1 MTDNRNS
8 TDPPV
13 PPRRTKRKNKSA
25 PIASSVTRSDATKTT
40 NDDARSRQKRPPP
53 LSEKCRWNESR
64 SVENRDPQCDI
75 AASCS
80 KIESVNERFRR
91 ENCNADIATDVIE
104 KNSPRSRDDDTI
116 SVKEIPLRID
126 KANDDLV
133 PAKSAALK
141 SPLLPFPDIALPK
154 RRTLDKYP
162 PLFFTL
168 HDFEDV
174 MSAAWDGDKSA
185 SSATLENKTSTAQIL
200 DDEDDISFRV
210 TTTNLPFGKCL
221 GRWKD
226 SFDND
231 EFIEKLDYYRLD
243 NNKNK
248 SDRTKIKRLSNY
260 DSSDNDYR
268 AGTKVRFVIDSS
280 PSKHN
285 GNVKFGV
292 PSDNL
297 QSCESIFDNEK
308 FNKQNIA
315 SFAKLSEIQE
325 EFTDVKDCGDN
336 LRDKLCASSV
346 EKRNTATREYDPF
359 MITDTNK
366 VDMKL
371 KTIPQTHYHNINDEK
386 ICKEDSNFISRNE
399 HVSNE
404 NLRIGNENM
413 TSTITKEII
422 MNDECAIID
431 QSGML
436 DASSK
441 ITDSVCCFTD
451 KSLKAVCSNAE
462 ETNAAKITQKSTHQE
477 EEISLNKTCDIKEK
491 YIVESEKT
499 FVNESLLS
507 FLNNRDDDKSS
518 ILTNNFT
525 NESFRIEDTRR
536 LSTKEHKEKSD
547 FVDSKYNRKE
557 ASSSKEIFAKSVPV
571 KIRRDSFL
579 ETMLSDDSI
588 DTSINCAISTKTV
601 VSSMSMNKEL
611 SISNESANKIRESDI
626 AKKNEHVCNFYNK
639 TTKVDTENQE
649 DSKNTKK
656 KIVKVS
662 SADIKSMQS
671 ENKNACDVKND
682 VLNELLCNFNNIKL
696 KIVSPEN
703 KKSAVKRDGD
713 KNIARSIAMD
723 NGISKEKERASKS
736 LERSDNEVCDIS
748 VSAKITGINNNMAI
762 DKKIPKQDLT
772 EINIEKKL
780 QDLENSTYNLTIGEK
795 IIKNKNNE
803 VTKFNESCNIKNKT
817 VNDQSIEKT
826 IDENISNI
834 RAGEICMK
842 TRIEETSEG
851 IKNAD
856 EIKQE
861 SKKLR
866 DICAPKTILKKNN
879 AKCEQQQMSTFQ
891 KRIPIGAPA
900 TMNKIFDS
908 KEFESI
914 AVASRSLE
922 NKRKFEINSKQTHSH
937 GKEKTDEVITVSE
950 TDDDQRRVANR
961 STLALL
967 DDTMGSDDKC
977 AIARKTTSIIPC
989 NNNDNNKAVTPV
1001 VNISND
1007 QSFRDVVTI
1016 TPGKVRSFVKYYEIR
1031 GDATTVER
1039 HSKSKDKEKVIK
1051 RKSTKSQAPVVA
1063 RNSQPEVITEEKE
1076 TIGGSRSVKSNNI
1089 LETSFNKNQFSTFVP
1104 KASADDSICKT
1115 AKEKSKVMKG
1125 YEKSDSHVIDKETRA
1140 PLAKTGAKKS
1150 VQFLSGFTVIHSGT
1164 FDEND
1169 SAEIVTD
1176 DEANTLKKRRAPGIP
1191 SSRDSGGC
1199 QELIREIKKSEKLPV
1214 AEKSSFQRRE
1224 AIAQVSKTIFY
1235 LIILFNK
1242 IYLIIIILLAIS
1254 KHYFYNILKKI
1265 LYISR
1270 ISLFLFVKSWTFV
1283 IKHNIFSTIFVK
1295 Y

>member
-1 MTDNRNS
+1 MIDNGNS

-25 PIASSVTRSDATKTT
+25 SIVSSVTRSDATETT
-40 NDDARSRQKRPPP
+40 NDDARSRQKCPLQPP

-80 KIESVNERFRR
+80 KTESVNERFHR

-104 KNSPRSRDDDTI
+104 KNFPRSRDDDTI
-116 SVKEIPLRID
+116 SAREIPPRID

-133 PAKSAALK
+133 PAESAALK
-141 SPLLPFPDIALPK
+141 PPFLPFPDIALPK

-248 SDRTKIKRLSNY
+248 SDRTNVKRLSNY

-268 AGTKVRFVIDSS
+268 TGTKVRFVIDSS

-285 GNVKFGV
+285 GNIKFGV

-308 FNKQNIA
+308 FNKQSIA
-315 SFAKLSEIQE
+315 SFAKLSEIRE

-336 LRDKLCASSV
+336 LRDKLCASSA
-346 EKRNTATREYDPF
+346 EKRNTTREYDPF

-371 KTIPQTHYHNINDEK
+371 KTIPQTHYDNINDEK
-386 ICKEDSNFISRNE
+386 IHKEDSNFISRNE
-399 HVSNE
+399 RVSNE

-422 MNDECAIID
+422 MNDEYAVID

-436 DASSK
+436 DSSK
-441 ITDSVCCFTD
+441 ITASVCCFTD

-462 ETNAAKITQKSTHQE
+462 EANAAKITHKSIHQE
-477 EEISLNKTCDIKEK
+477 EEISLKKSGDDIKEK
-491 YIVESEKT
+491 CIVENEKT

-547 FVDSKYNRKE
+547 FVDSKYNREE

-571 KIRRDSFL
+571 KIRRNSFL
-579 ETMLSDDSI
+579 ETMLSDDL

-626 AKKNEHVCNFYNK
+626 TKKNEHVCNFYNK

-649 DSKNTKK
+649 DTIKTKK
-656 KIVKVS
+656 KIIKVS

-671 ENKNACDVKND
+671 ENKNACNVKSD
-682 VLNELLCNFNNIKL
+682 VLNELLCNFSNIKL

-703 KKSAVKRDGD
+703 KKSAVKIDDD

-723 NGISKEKERASKS
+723 NGISKEKEGASKS
-736 LERSDNEVCDIS
+736 LERFKNEVCDIS
-748 VSAKITGINNNMAI
+748 ISAKITGINNNMAI
-762 DKKIPKQDLT
+762 DKKIAKQDLT

-780 QDLENSTYNLTIGEK
+780 QELENNTYNLTIGE
-795 IIKNKNNE
+795 ILKNKNTE
-803 VTKFNESCNIKNKT
+803 VSKFNECCNIKNKT
-817 VNDQSIEKT
+817 VNDQFIEKT

-834 RAGEICMK
+834 RTEEICVK

-856 EIKQE
+856 EVKQDK

-866 DICAPKTILKKNN
+866 DICVPKTILKNN
-879 AKCEQQQMSTFQ
+879 SAKCEQQQMNKFQ

-922 NKRKFEINSKQTHSH
+922 NKRKFQINLKQTHSH
-937 GKEKTDEVITVSE
+937 SKEKTDEVITVSE

-967 DDTMGSDDKC
+967 DDTMSSDDKC

-1051 RKSTKSQAPVVA
+1051 RKSTKSQAPSVVA
-1063 RNSQPEVITEEKE
+1063 RNSQPEAITEGKE
-1076 TIGGSRSVKSNNI
+1076 TIGGSKSVKSNNI
-1089 LETSFNKNQFSTFVP
+1089 HETSFNKNQFSTFIP
-1104 KASADDSICKT
+1104 KASADDSIYKA
-1115 AKEKSKVMKG
+1115 AKEKSKVTKG
-1125 YEKSDSHVIDKETRA
+1125 YEKSDSRVIDKKTRA
-1140 PLAKTGAKKS
+1140 PLTKTGAKKS

-1169 SAEIVTD
+1169 STEIVTD
-1176 DEANTLKKRRAPGIP
+1176 DEVNTLKKRRAPGIP
-1191 SSRDSGGC
+1191 SSRDSDGC
-1199 QELIREIKKSEKLPV
+1199 QELIREIKKSEELPD
-1214 AEKSSFQRRE
+1214 AEKSSFQQRE
-1224 AIAQVSKTIFY
+1224 AIAQIHAVTNHGKNSGINCFVSKPKTPQLIFY
-1235 LIILFNK
+1235 CT
-1242 IYLIIIILLAIS
+1242 
-1254 KHYFYNILKKI
+1254 
-1265 LYISR
+1265 
-1270 ISLFLFVKSWTFV
+1270 V
-1283 IKHNIFSTIFVK
+1283 
-1295 Y
+1295 